1 MKINNLI
8 QLEPSEISERFSKS
22 SGPGGQH
29 INKVDTKVELR
40 FFAMKSPSLSKS
52 VKDRLKVI
60 AGNKWTLNGVIVIT
74 AEKHRSQSKNRELA
88 KSKLVDLILK
98 ALEKPVY
105 RLQTRPSKL
114 VRIRRSNEKQKRS
127 KIKACLLYTSPSPR
141 DVEESRMPSSA

>member
-8 QLEPSEISERFSKS
+8 QLEPSEITERFSKS

-40 FFAMKSPSLSKS
+40 FSAMKSPNLSQS

-60 AGNKWTLNGVIVIT
+60 AGNKWTQKGEIVIT
-74 AEKHRSQSKNRELA
+74 AEKYRSQSRNRELV
-88 KSKLVDLILK
+88 KSKLVSLILK

-105 RLQTRPSKL
+105 RLKTRPSKL
-114 VRIRRSNEKQKRS
+114 VKVRRSDEKQRRS
-127 KIKACLLYTSPSPR
+127 KIKAMRGRVR
-141 DVEESRMPSSA
+141 DDQY

>member
-8 QLEPSEISERFSKS
+8 QLEPSEITERFSKS

-40 FFAMKSPSLSKS
+40 FSAMKSPNLSQS

-60 AGNKWTLNGVIVIT
+60 AGNKWTLKGEIVIT
-74 AEKHRSQSKNRELA
+74 AEKYRSQYRNRELA
-88 KSKLVDLILK
+88 KSKLVSLILK

-105 RLQTRPSKL
+105 RLKTRPSKL
-114 VRIRRSNEKQKRS
+114 VKVRRSDEKQRRS
-127 KIKACLLYTSPSPR
+127 KIKAMRGRVR
-141 DVEESRMPSSA
+141 DDQN

>member
-8 QLEPSEISERFSKS
+8 HLDTSEVIERFSKS

-40 FFAMKSPSLSKS
+40 FFAVKSPNLSKS

-60 AGNKWTLNGVIVIT
+60 AGSKWTLSGEIVIT
-74 AEKHRSQSKNRELA
+74 AEKYRSQSRNRELA
-88 KSKLVDLILK
+88 KSKLVSLILE

-105 RLQTRPSKL
+105 RLETRPSNA
-114 VRIRRSNEKQKRS
+114 VRVRRSNEKQKRS
-127 KIKACLLYTSPSPR
+127 KIKALRGRVKY
-141 DVEESRMPSSA
+141 DQN

>member
-8 QLEPSEISERFSKS
+8 QLEPSEITERFSKS

-40 FFAMKSPSLSKS
+40 FSAMKSPNLSQS

-60 AGNKWTLNGVIVIT
+60 AGNKWNQKGEIVIT
-74 AEKHRSQSKNRELA
+74 AEKYRSQFSNRELA
-88 KSKLVDLILK
+88 KSKLVSLILK

-105 RLQTRPSKL
+105 RLKTRPSKL
-114 VRIRRSNEKQKRS
+114 VKVRRSNEKQKRS
-127 KIKACLLYTSPSPR
+127 KIKAMRGRVR
-141 DVEESRMPSSA
+141 DDQN

>member
-40 FFAMKSPSLSKS
+40 FFAIKSPNLSKS

-60 AGNKWTLNGVIVIT
+60 AGKKWSLNGEIIIT
-74 AEKHRSQSKNRELA
+74 AEKYRSQARNRELA
-88 KSKLVDLILK
+88 KSKLVRLILE
-98 ALEKPVY
+98 ALETPVH
-105 RLQTRPSKL
+105 RLKTKPSKAIKL
-114 VRIRRSNEKQKRS
+114 RRSIEKKNRS
-127 KIKACLLYTSPSPR
+127 KRRNKG
-141 DVEESRMPSSA
+141 

>member
-8 QLEPSEISERFSKS
+8 QLEPSEITERFSKS

-40 FFAMKSPSLSKS
+40 FYATKSPNLSQS

-60 AGNKWTLNGVIVIT
+60 AGNKWTQNGEIVIT
-74 AEKHRSQSKNRELA
+74 AEKYRSQSRNRELA
-88 KSKLVDLILK
+88 KSKLVSLILK

-105 RLQTRPSKL
+105 RLKTRPSKL
-114 VRIRRSNEKQKRS
+114 VKVRRSDEKQRRS
-127 KIKACLLYTSPSPR
+127 KIKAMRGRVR
-141 DVEESRMPSSA
+141 DDQN

>member
-8 QLEPSEISERFSKS
+8 QLEPSEITERFSKS

-40 FFAMKSPSLSKS
+40 FSAMKSPNLSQS

-60 AGNKWTLNGVIVIT
+60 AGNKWNQKGEIVIT
-74 AEKHRSQSKNRELA
+74 AEKHRSQSRNRELA
-88 KSKLVDLILK
+88 KSKLVSLILK

-105 RLQTRPSKL
+105 RLKTRPSKL
-114 VRIRRSNEKQKRS
+114 VKVRRSDEKQRRS
-127 KIKACLLYTSPSPR
+127 KIKAMRGRVR
-141 DVEESRMPSSA
+141 DDQN